1 MKTTM
6 ELTVGRIYS
15 SCPDEIETLMLC
27 VSKEREGGK
36 LRMLPLSH
44 LHTTFSVG
52 ADGTCGFCKPTFPW
66 GVPTTE
72 EIRKHIMKERETLS

>member
-15 SCPDEIETLMLC
+15 TQPDEIETLMLC
-27 VSKEREGGK
+27 VSKAKGG
-36 LRMLPLSH
+36 LRMLPIIKNNG
-44 LHTTFSVG
+44 FSVDN
-52 ADGTCGFCKPTFPW
+52 DGTCGFCKPTFPW